1 MSRPSYS
8 VLTAA
13 VILTTA
19 LLTQV
24 VQGDDQAASQA
35 VRPATASTSI
45 TPEQAAP
52 FVGNWL
58 VTLSMG
64 ANNVSVAVAVTA
76 DAGKVAAI
84 VTSDAQQTTNVT
96 DISLA
101 GKSLVLKYVTSMQG
115 TPLSNVM
122 TLTPDAAGMRA
133 NLAVMD
139 GQYEMPG
146 TAAKQA
152 PVNVSIGDKS
162 VQCTLR
168 DRMPWKKNIK
178 NGAIIDL
185 NPDAVRA
192 LGLEPPIMAE
202 ATWAWA

>member
-115 TPLSNVM
+115 TPVSNVM

-133 NLAVMD
+133 NLAV
-139 GQYEMPG
+139 
-146 TAAKQA
+146 
-152 PVNVSIGDKS
+152 
-162 VQCTLR
+162 
-168 DRMPWKKNIK
+168 
-178 NGAIIDL
+178 
-185 NPDAVRA
+185 
-192 LGLEPPIMAE
+192 
-202 ATWAWA
+202 